1 MTASAPPIDADRV
14 RVAAESVPD
23 PELPVVTLGMLGIV
37 EDVTVGDDG
46 GATVTL
52 LPTLAGCPAQEYMGA
67 DVRDAVGAVPG
78 ITHVD
83 VRFVHVPRWTSD
95 RITPAGLAALADA
108 GIAPP
113 GGTPADA
120 ASPPL
125 VGLGGLAC
133 PWCGSRET
141 EQDSLFGPTPC
152 RNIWF
157 CRDCAQPFERFRQV

>member
-1 MTASAPPIDADRV
+1 MTTSTPRAELAHV
-14 RVAAESVPD
+14 RAAAESVPD

-37 EDVTVGDDG
+37 EDVVVDDDG
-46 GATVTL
+46 TVAVTL
-52 LPTLAGCPAQEYMGA
+52 LPTLAGCPAQDYMGA
-67 DVRDAVGAVPG
+67 DVRDAVGALPG
-78 ITHVD
+78 VEAVD

-95 RITPAGLAALADA
+95 RITPAGLTALAAA

-113 GGTPADA
+113 AGDRSDT
-120 ASPPL
+120 L
-125 VGLGGLAC
+125 VALGGLAC

-157 CRDCAQPFERFRQV
+157 CRDCAQPFERFRRV